1 MINGEGN
8 CRDDPDC
15 AQGLKY
21 FQRDRWEKVAIDLA
35 GNGRKGWNYCGI
47 KEFCPEFDVSFGID
61 RTHLNATVEIEDK
74 YKTSKDN
81 VRDLRTTSVATGE
94 KDHRSECFRRK
105 WEK

>member
-1 MINGEGN
+1 VSLTVE
-8 CRDDPDC
+8 
-15 AQGLKY
+15 QFVYVY
-21 FQRDRWEKVAIDLA
+21 FDGFLIHVCIMT
-35 GNGRKGWNYCGI
+35 
-47 KEFCPEFDVSFGID
+47 DVSFGID